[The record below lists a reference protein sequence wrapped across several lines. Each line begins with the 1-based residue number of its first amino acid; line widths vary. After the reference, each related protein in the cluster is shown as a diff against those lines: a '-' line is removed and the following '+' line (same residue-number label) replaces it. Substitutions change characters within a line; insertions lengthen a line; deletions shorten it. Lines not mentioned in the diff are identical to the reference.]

1 MSSISQLTNG
11 GKIATAA
18 CHREKAKSTQT
29 TRDIKV
35 RDTCRGRQ
43 ESWKA
48 NTRVPPSFGFKKL
61 IMNNDILPLRPG
73 HNRFS
78 SLE

>member
-11 GKIATAA
+11 GYIITAA

-35 RDTCRGRQ
+35 RDAGRQ
-43 ESWKA
+43 ENWKA

-61 IMNNDILPLRPG
+61 IMNNDILPLDQVTLD
-73 HNRFS
+73 F
-78 SLE
+78 LL